1 MPPLSALPPPCP
13 LPCPSSFFSVSKGAS
28 QNLKPVPL
36 GGRAHYSRGTGSQP
50 ASRPSLKPEDSGA
63 TGCCPPAHGHL
74 AQQGQ
79 QPGLAGRQG
88 CACHPWPFAKTPKTP
103 VSGSLLAPLNI
114 LSPTRTRQTHTH
126 THLVRPGT
134 CPSPP
139 VPKLNDHITPRCLLR
154 GSHAPSVAHRGLGA
168 PAEPT
173 MPRKSL
179 LAAP

>member
-36 GGRAHYSRGTGSQP
+36 GGRAHYSRGIGSQP
-50 ASRPSLKPEDSGA
+50 ASRPSPKPEDSGA
-63 TGCCPPAHGHL
+63 TGCCPAAHAHL

-103 VSGSLLAPLNI
+103 VSGSLLAPLEFP
-114 LSPTRTRQTHTH
+114 LTYTHTANPH
-126 THLVRPGT
+126 A
-134 CPSPP
+134 
-139 VPKLNDHITPRCLLR
+139 
-154 GSHAPSVAHRGLGA
+154 HAPRETWDLPQPPSSRVERPHHATVLAQGK
-168 PAEPT
+168 
-173 MPRKSL
+173 PRSL
-179 LAAP
+179 FGPPGPGSPR